1 MEQNSKTNIIIKKPL
16 QKTQSMIKDE
26 EESPNVSSPDTKN
39 ISSFEFSHKIVKSI
53 EKTDINS

>member
-26 EESPNVSSPDTKN
+26 EESPNVSTPD
-39 ISSFEFSHKIVKSI
+39 SI
-53 EKTDINS
+53 